1 MGQVCTR
8 DDEVDK
14 QAGNAP
20 ATVPQKKDEE
30 PPRMKPAA
38 VVKDAPAPA
47 IIDSPPKA
55 DNVTGFAH
63 SKIEDVH
70 VDAKNLEPCP
80 KMNIVNAAVQ
90 KRLDGLKPVRPED
103 FPELKTKYSV
113 GVFNG
118 QVVRDRKTGATY
130 QGQMHR
136 GVPHGWGRY
145 VQADG
150 GVLEGFFEE
159 GNPNGYVRR
168 FAAPFGAGYDGQ
180 FSNNTYNGRG
190 TLFDDKGVVTECATW
205 ANGQPQGQVTMRSST
220 GQIVFTGSLVNGKK
234 QGKCTWFDE
243 KQRATLEG
251 DFKDDL
257 IEGRGQKK
265 FENGQ
270 VYDGEF
276 KKGLEEGRGTLTMID
291 GRKFEGPFSNG
302 KANGKG
308 FLITDTGK
316 RIEQTW
322 KDGKRV

>member
-14 QAGNAP
+14 QYGNAP
-20 ATVPQKKDEE
+20 VAIPVNRDQQQ
-30 PPRMKPAA
+30 PPTMKPAA
-38 VVKDAPAPA
+38 VVQD
-47 IIDSPPKA
+47 PPKEA
-55 DNVTGFAH
+55 SPKPDNVTNLAH

-90 KRLDGLKPVRPED
+90 KRLDALKPVRAED
-103 FPELKTKYSV
+103 FPDLKAKFSSSQ
-113 GVFNG
+113 FSG
-118 QVVRDRKTGATY
+118 QILRDRKTGATY

-150 GVLEGFFEE
+150 GVAEGFFQE
-159 GNPNGYVRR
+159 GQPTGYVRR
-168 FAAPFGAGYDGQ
+168 FAAPHGAGYDGF
-180 FSNNTYNGRG
+180 FSNNAYNGRG
-190 TLFDDKGVVTECATW
+190 TLYDDKGMVTECANW
-205 ANGQPQGQVTMRSST
+205 VNNVANGAQTVKNPNGQV
-220 GQIVFTGSLVNGKK
+220 VFSGSMTNGKK
-234 QGKCTWFDE
+234 EGRCMWYDE
-243 KQRATLEG
+243 RERATLEG
-251 DFKDDL
+251 EFKDDKL
-257 IEGRGQKK
+257 EGRGLKR
-265 FENGQ
+265 FDNGQ
-270 VYDGEF
+270 VYEGDF
-276 KKGLEEGRGTLTMID
+276 KKGVEEGRGILTMVD

-322 KDGKRV
+322 KEGRRA